1 MAPGRE
7 QENVHVTVDMRET
20 CVTSVL
26 NCTLK
31 SKMQILKPNVQ
42 VSLLQV
48 LLSLQVILVL
58 MINSSCLKI
67 WKGFVT
73 TKIIGW

>member
-7 QENVHVTVDMRET
+7 QENVHVTLDTRET

-31 SKMQILKPNVQ
+31 SKMKILKPNVQ
-42 VSLLQV
+42 VSLLLV
-48 LLSLQVILVL
+48 ISSLQVILVL
-58 MINSSCLKI
+58 MIKSSCLKV
-67 WKGFVT
+67 WNGFVT
-73 TKIIGW
+73 RKK

>member
-31 SKMQILKPNVQ
+31 SKMKILKPNVQ
-42 VSLLQV
+42 VSRLQFKF

-58 MINSSCLKI
+58 
-67 WKGFVT
+67 
-73 TKIIGW
+73 TK

>member
-7 QENVHVTVDMRET
+7 QESVLVTVDMRVT
-20 CVTSVL
+20 CVMSVL

-31 SKMQILKPNVQ
+31 SKMKILKPNVQ

-48 LLSLQVILVL
+48 LLSLHVFVVL
-58 MINSSCLKI
+58 IK
-67 WKGFVT
+67 
-73 TKIIGW
+73 

>member
-7 QENVHVTVDMRET
+7 QESVLVTVDMRVT
-20 CVTSVL
+20 CVMSVL

-31 SKMQILKPNVQ
+31 SKMKILKPNVQ

-48 LLSLQVILVL
+48 LLSLHVFVVL
-58 MINSSCLKI
+58 I
-67 WKGFVT
+67 W
-73 TKIIGW
+73 